1 MIFFQHYKLTKLIH
15 RTNIKDKKYNLMK
28 LPLYCKCK
36 ITKQMNDLI
45 NEMNLN
51 FNENFSIFNY
61 ILNLSICSILLFL
74 LKIIYVKYGTVLSNR
89 IQLSK
94 VLILVGV
101 TTFIIISIVKSS
113 LALSL
118 GLVGALSIIRFR
130 TAIKEPEELGYFF
143 IAIALGLGMG
153 ANQLIPTIIGFIIL
167 TLVII
172 LLSKTSLNNS
182 ISQNL
187 LIRLH
192 CNNEKK
198 SELTNQISEVI
209 TKNANQVDVKRIN
222 YANEEINFNF
232 FINVSTLEDIKNI
245 HDNLTKIDT
254 NIDVT
259 FISSEI

>member
-1 MIFFQHYKLTKLIH
+1 
-15 RTNIKDKKYNLMK
+15 
-28 LPLYCKCK
+28 
-36 ITKQMNDLI
+36 MNDLI

-172 LLSKTSLNNS
+172 LLSKNSLNNS

-192 CNNEKK
+192 CKNENK
-198 SELTNQISEVI
+198 SALTNQISEVV

-232 FINVSTLEDIKNI
+232 FINVSSLEDIKNI

-254 NIDVT
+254 SIDVT